1 MAEKKRKRAAPKK
14 TTRKKRSTAKLPDE
28 LIPTGCT
35 TLNCAL
41 ADNPYGGYR
50 KGTIVN
56 AIGDSSAGKSIL
68 AFTTFAAANAAG
80 LHNYRFIFDDAEC
93 GASFNTESLFGEE
106 TAERIEPP
114 SRDKNGEEKNSDTI
128 EEFHMHVDQ
137 ALRRQHPF
145 IYVLDSFDGL
155 SSEADQKKAKEQIK
169 QKEKGNQETTGSY
182 GQAKNIKINEIL
194 RLIKGG
200 LKSTNSLLI
209 IVSQVRDN
217 MEVGSFTKKRR
228 AGGKALKHYAWQEFW
243 LKLGAKRTVTA
254 KEKKMMIG
262 VDSIADITKNRQT
275 GKQRQ
280 AKFPI
285 YYDLGIDDVS
295 ACVDFL
301 EEHKHWQKKKQTL
314 VAHEFDTEAT
324 KAKLIEKIEN
334 ENKEKEL
341 QKIVGK
347 CWNEIEESIR
357 LKSRK
362 KRFS

>member
-1 MAEKKRKRAAPKK
+1 
-14 TTRKKRSTAKLPDE
+14 
-28 LIPTGCT
+28 
-35 TLNCAL
+35 
-41 ADNPYGGYR
+41 
-50 KGTIVN
+50 
-56 AIGDSSAGKSIL
+56 
-68 AFTTFAAANAAG
+68 
-80 LHNYRFIFDDAEC
+80 
-93 GASFNTESLFGEE
+93 LFGEKV
-106 TAERIEPP
+106 AERIEPP
-114 SRDKNGEEKNSDTI
+114 SRDKNGDEKNSDTI

-155 SSEADQKKAKEQIK
+155 SSEADRKKAKEQIK
-169 QKEKGNQETTGSY
+169 QKEKGNEETTGSY

-194 RLIKGG
+194 RLIKGE

-228 AGGKALKHYAWQEFW
+228 AGGRALKHYSWQEFW
-243 LKLGAKRTVTA
+243 LKLGAKRTATA

-301 EEHKHWQKKKQTL
+301 EENKHWQKKKQTL

-324 KAKLIEKIEN
+324 KAKIVEYIEN
-334 ENKEKEL
+334 NNLESKL
-341 QKIVGK
+341 QKVVGT
-347 CWNEIEESIR
+347 CWSEIEDS
-357 LKSRK
+357 LKLKNRK